1 MSMNNDERLFMM
13 MATIEQLVEQTK
25 QQQAV
30 ITAQSE
36 QISQLANTVEKQLET
51 IKDLKNENLKS
62 AKELETA
69 VLRGVT
75 NTVHQ
80 SLGLPLEQQVRRGVD
95 RGIHAGISDLQND
108 ASRVTFDYIKLLKD
122 SSEVINN
129 ATSKIQETLGLKT
142 MSIIGGSLI
151 LSFLLSFLLIM
162 AFTLWFTPSLEEIK
176 ERRAELALVE
186 RETGADFKRCDGVA
200 CVKVL
205 IEQCNYGQSSIG
217 DKTAYCRLP
226 SSWQRS
232 IGK

>member
-151 LSFLLSFLLIM
+151 LSFLLLFLLIM

-226 SSWQRS
+226 NSWQRS
-232 IGK
+232 MGK

>member
-1 MSMNNDERLFMM
+1 MSMSNDERLFMM

-30 ITAQSE
+30 ITTQTK
-36 QISQLANTVEKQLET
+36 QITQLATTVEKQLET
-51 IKDLKNENLKS
+51 IKGLKNESLKS

-80 SLGLPLEQQVRRGVD
+80 SLGVPLEQQVRRGVD

-108 ASRVTFDYIKLLKD
+108 ASRVTFDYIKLLED
-122 SSEVINN
+122 SSTLIST
-129 ATSKIQETLGLKT
+129 ATTKIQETLGLKT
-142 MSIIGGSLI
+142 MSIVGGSLI
-151 LSFLLSFLLIM
+151 LSFLLIM
-162 AFTLWFTPSLEEIK
+162 TFTLWFAPSFEEVK
-176 ERRAELALVE
+176 TNRAELALIE

-205 IEQCNYGQSSIG
+205 VEQCNYGQSSIG

-226 SSWQRS
+226 SSLQRS
-232 IGK
+232 MGK

>member
-1 MSMNNDERLFMM
+1 MSMSNDERLFMM

-30 ITAQSE
+30 ITTQTK
-36 QISQLANTVEKQLET
+36 QITQLATTVEKQLET
-51 IKDLKNENLKS
+51 IKCLKNESLKS

-80 SLGLPLEQQVRRGVD
+80 SLGVPLEQQVRRGVD

-108 ASRVTFDYIKLLKD
+108 ASRVTFDYIKLLED
-122 SSEVINN
+122 SSTLIST
-129 ATSKIQETLGLKT
+129 ATTNIQETLGLKT
-142 MSIIGGSLI
+142 MSIVGGSLI
-151 LSFLLSFLLIM
+151 LSFLLIM
-162 AFTLWFTPSLEEIK
+162 TFTLWFAPSFEEVK
-176 ERRAELALVE
+176 TNRAELALIE

-205 IEQCNYGQSSIG
+205 VEQCNYGQSSIG

-226 SSWQRS
+226 NSWQRS
-232 IGK
+232 MGK

>member
-51 IKDLKNENLKS
+51 IKDLNENLKS

-75 NTVHQ
+75 NTVQQ

-122 SSEVINN
+122 SSAVVNN

-151 LSFLLSFLLIM
+151 LSFLLIM
-162 AFTLWFTPSLEEIK
+162 AFTLWFAPSFEEVK
-176 ERRAELALVE
+176 QRRAELALVE

-226 SSWQRS
+226 NSWQRS
-232 IGK
+232 MGK

>member
-1 MSMNNDERLFMM
+1 MSMSNDERLFMM

-30 ITAQSE
+30 ITTQTK
-36 QISQLANTVEKQLET
+36 QITQLATTVEKQLET
-51 IKDLKNENLKS
+51 IKGLKNESLKS

-80 SLGLPLEQQVRRGVD
+80 SLGVPLEQQVRRGVD

-108 ASRVTFDYIKLLKD
+108 ASRVTFDYIKLLED
-122 SSEVINN
+122 SSTLIST
-129 ATSKIQETLGLKT
+129 ATTKIQETLGLKT
-142 MSIIGGSLI
+142 MSIVGGSLI
-151 LSFLLSFLLIM
+151 LSFLLIM
-162 AFTLWFTPSLEEIK
+162 TFTLWFAPSFEEVK
-176 ERRAELALVE
+176 TNRAELALIE

-205 IEQCNYGQSSIG
+205 VEQCNYGQSSIG
-217 DKTAYCRLP
+217 NKTAYCRLP

>member
-75 NTVHQ
+75 NTVQQ

-95 RGIHAGISDLQND
+95 RGIHAGISDLQDN

-122 SSEVINN
+122 SSAVVNN

-151 LSFLLSFLLIM
+151 LSFLLIM

-176 ERRAELALVE
+176 ERRAELALIE
-186 RETGADFKRCDGVA
+186 RETGADFRRCDGVA

-217 DKTAYCRLP
+217 NKTAYCRLP

>member
-1 MSMNNDERLFMM
+1 M
-13 MATIEQLVEQTK
+13 
-25 QQQAV
+25 
-30 ITAQSE
+30 
-36 QISQLANTVEKQLET
+36 
-51 IKDLKNENLKS
+51 
-62 AKELETA
+62 
-69 VLRGVT
+69 
-75 NTVHQ
+75 
-80 SLGLPLEQQVRRGVD
+80 RRGVD
-95 RGIHAGISDLQND
+95 RGIHAGISDLQDN

-122 SSEVINN
+122 SSAVVNN

-151 LSFLLSFLLIM
+151 LSFLLIM

-176 ERRAELALVE
+176 ERRAELALIE
-186 RETGADFKRCDGVA
+186 RETGADFRRCDGVA

>member
-51 IKDLKNENLKS
+51 IKSLKDENLKS
-62 AKELETA
+62 AKELEAA
-69 VLRGVT
+69 VLRGV
-75 NTVHQ
+75 NSTVHQ
-80 SLGLPLEQQVRRGVD
+80 SLGLPFEQQVRRGVD

-108 ASRVTFDYIKLLKD
+108 ASRVTFDYIKLLED
-122 SSEVINN
+122 SSAVVNN

-151 LSFLLSFLLIM
+151 LSFLLIM

-176 ERRAELALVE
+176 ELRA
-186 RETGADFKRCDGVA
+186 
-200 CVKVL
+200 
-205 IEQCNYGQSSIG
+205 
-217 DKTAYCRLP
+217 
-226 SSWQRS
+226 
-232 IGK
+232 

>member
-30 ITAQSE
+30 ITAQTE
-36 QISQLANTVEKQLET
+36 QITQLATTVGQQLET
-51 IKDLKNENLKS
+51 IKDLKDENLKS

-80 SLGLPLEQQVRRGVD
+80 SLGLPLEQEVRRGVD
-95 RGIHAGISDLQND
+95 KGIHAGISDLQNN

-122 SSEVINN
+122 SSAVINN
-129 ATSKIQETLGLKT
+129 ATSKIQETLGLK
-142 MSIIGGSLI
+142 MVAIVGGSLI
-151 LSFLLSFLLIM
+151 LSFFLILGL
-162 AFTLWFTPSLEEIK
+162 AFWFTPSLDEIK
-176 ERRAELALVE
+176 GRRAELALVE

-226 SSWQRS
+226 NSFQRAL
-232 IGK
+232 GK

>member
-30 ITAQSE
+30 ITAQTE

-51 IKDLKNENLKS
+51 IKGLKDENLKS
-62 AKELETA
+62 AKELEAA
-69 VLRGVT
+69 VLRGV
-75 NTVHQ
+75 NSTVHQ
-80 SLGLPLEQQVRRGVD
+80 SLGLPFEQQVRRGVD

-108 ASRVTFDYIKLLKD
+108 ASRVTFDYIKLLED
-122 SSEVINN
+122 SSAVVNN

-151 LSFLLSFLLIM
+151 LSFLLIM

-176 ERRAELALVE
+176 ERRAELALIE
-186 RETGADFKRCDGVA
+186 RETGADFRRCDGVA

-226 SSWQRS
+226 NSWQRAL
-232 IGK
+232 GK